1 MIARMATTPITFF
14 GEVRDELKKVV
25 WPTRQETT
33 RLTLVVITVSLLV
46 GLFLGGLDFIFV
58 KLIGIIVK

>member
-1 MIARMATTPITFF
+1 MPVSFF
-14 GEVRDELKKVV
+14 RETRDELKKVV
-25 WPTRQETT
+25 WPTRQETI
-33 RLTLVVITVSLLV
+33 RLTLVVIIISLIV